1 MKSMKKY
8 ILLFAFVFL
17 SVSATPVFAQGT
29 TTPGTTTPIIV
40 SPGLT
45 PDSAF
50 YFLDKFIEKLQEALT
65 FGGDAKAKLQIKFAA
80 ERVAEIKAMISS
92 GGANDPGISEAQ
104 ARLKEHTKQANDI
117 IKSEKD
123 SGKDVTDLENE
134 LKSSI
139 DENDNEL
146 ENASKQAELQL
157 HEQTK
162 SLEQAIHEA
171 EQIGD
176 RAKIEVLK
184 QQIKDA
190 EINAESAKK
199 QAERTRESLK
209 EENKLNN
216 DSNGGREGDSGG
228 DN

>member
-1 MKSMKKY
+1 MKKY
-8 ILLFAFVFL
+8 VLLFAFIFL
-17 SVSATPVFAQGT
+17 FVGNTPALAQST
-29 TTPGTTTPIIV
+29 TTPGTTTPIII

-45 PDSAF
+45 PDSTF

-65 FGGDAKAKLQIKFAA
+65 FGSDAKAKLQIKFAA
-80 ERVAEIKAMISS
+80 ERVAEIKAMINS
-92 GGANDPGISEAQ
+92 GGVNDPGISEAQ

-123 SGKDVTDLENE
+123 SGKDVTELEDE
-134 LKSSI
+134 LKSSV

-146 ENASKQAELQL
+146 ENVSKQAEVQL
-157 HEQTK
+157 HEQTR

-171 EQIGD
+171 EQTGD
-176 RAKIEVLK
+176 KTKIEALK

-190 EINAESAKK
+190 ELNAENAKK

-209 EENKLNN
+209 EGNKIEGDSKDNN
-216 DSNGGREGDSGG
+216 ESDSGG